1 MEFGKDLI
9 ASLRERVM
17 PVGEGTVT
25 GRCDWHALSAR
36 LQAAHAA
43 RVELIRAEI
52 HDLRLL
58 GGSFG
63 SRSSHAPT
71 EGWQASRDVNPS
83 DSADGKAV
91 MGIAVAAVADT
102 GRGGRG

>member
-9 ASLRERVM
+9 ASLRDRVL
-17 PVGEGTVT
+17 PGSEGGIT

-52 HDLRLL
+52 QELRLL

-63 SRSSHAPT
+63 SRSSLAPA
-71 EGWQASRDVNPS
+71 GGSHASREINPS
-83 DSADGKAV
+83 DLADGKALT
-91 MGIAVAAVADT
+91 GNAVPAAADRL
-102 GRGGRG
+102 GDG

>member
-9 ASLRERVM
+9 ASLRDRVL
-17 PVGEGTVT
+17 PGSEGSVM

-43 RVELIRAEI
+43 RVELMRAEI
-52 HDLRLL
+52 QELRML

-63 SRSSHAPT
+63 SRSFLAPAGGSH
-71 EGWQASRDVNPS
+71 ASRDINPS
-83 DSADGKAV
+83 DLADGKALT
-91 MGIAVAAVADT
+91 GNAVPAAADRL
-102 GRGGRG
+102 GDG

>member
-9 ASLRERVM
+9 AGLRQRVL
-17 PVGEGTVT
+17 PVDEGAVS
-25 GRCDWHALSAR
+25 GRCDWHSLSAR

-43 RVELIRAEI
+43 RVEMIRTEI

-63 SRSSHAPT
+63 SRSSVAPAEGRHA
-71 EGWQASRDVNPS
+71 SCDVNPS
-83 DSADGKAV
+83 DSADGKARA
-91 MGIAVAAVADT
+91 GIVIPVVAVKRSD
-102 GRGGRG
+102 GRG

>member
-9 ASLRERVM
+9 SSLRDRVL
-17 PVGEGTVT
+17 PGSEGASA
-25 GRCDWHALSAR
+25 GRCDWAAISAR

-52 HDLRLL
+52 QNLRLL

-63 SRSSHAPT
+63 SQSGLTLVGGNHASH
-71 EGWQASRDVNPS
+71 EINPS
-83 DSADGKAV
+83 DLADGKAPV
-91 MGIAVAAVADT
+91 GNAVSAGTNRLGD
-102 GRGGRG
+102 G